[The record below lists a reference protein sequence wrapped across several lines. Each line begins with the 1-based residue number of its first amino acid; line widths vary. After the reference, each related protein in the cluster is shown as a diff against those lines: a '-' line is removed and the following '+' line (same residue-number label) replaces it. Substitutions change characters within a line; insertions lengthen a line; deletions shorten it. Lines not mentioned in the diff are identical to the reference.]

1 MQRPSVLLWETLIMI
16 NLIPNHEKKKK
27 VKDFYFR
34 LVVVSFVVLGLCALV
49 ASVSILPSYFLSSIK
64 KNLASS
70 KLETQKNQAI
80 PPAGQSTLTMVADLG
95 NKLNLVETAE
105 KNKYLISQ
113 KIINEIVLEKMS
125 DIKIIEFSYTD
136 STASGKKVTIHGQA
150 PSRERLLLF
159 RKALEDNTAFK
170 KVDLPISNFVKGS
183 NIQFDIN
190 LIPS

>member
-1 MQRPSVLLWETLIMI
+1 MI

-113 KIINEIVLEKMS
+113 KIINE
-125 DIKIIEFSYTD
+125 
-136 STASGKKVTIHGQA
+136 
-150 PSRERLLLF
+150 RLLLF